1 MNFRRDFLIAGTS
14 ILFAAGAFSQTITV
28 PVTIQAAD
36 GSVTINIPSDLAPLI
51 NQNMAQIEQAL
62 KTNNINK
69 SKIEGD
75 SGYEGQILKVYDDYK
90 VRFPGLKSPF
100 EDTVGNINNFCD
112 DLVDVIPNTQG
123 IQNIYA
129 DAWIGKLIP
138 GAHFGAGVNAGASS
152 IDISAIKK
160 TAQAM
165 DIDTKDIPDTFGFP
179 TISADLRIGGIFLPF
194 DIGVAVMKFDSSKA
208 SAVEKAIDPMN
219 FDYCVFGG
227 DFRYAILK
235 GGMFKP
241 KVSIGAGYYYTN
253 GSVGISNDQASAS
266 LNFTSE
272 SYILEAQA
280 SCKLLFLVPFV
291 GTKMIYS
298 KTNIDWKVDAKWN
311 RIFDSTAPDYAEMLS
326 VGILPSHFSGES
338 SGSGLHP
345 QVFGGV
351 GFDFFIMSA
360 TVSAA
365 YDIKSKIISGAVSAR
380 ISW

>member
-1 MNFRRDFLIAGTS
+1 MIFKKAFTVIGAS
-14 ILFAAGAFSQTITV
+14 ILFAAAAFSQTATI
-28 PVTIQAAD
+28 PFTIQAAD
-36 GSVTINIPSDLAPLI
+36 GPVTINIPTDLAPLI
-51 NQNMAQIEQAL
+51 NQNKAQIEQAL
-62 KTNNINK
+62 KNNNITA
-69 SKIEGD
+69 SKIEGN

-90 VRFPGLKSPF
+90 TKFPGLTSPF
-100 EDTVGNINNFCD
+100 EDTVGNLNNFCD

-138 GAHFGAGVNAGASS
+138 SAHFGAGINAGASS
-152 IDISAIKK
+152 IDVSALKK

-165 DIDTKDIPDTFGFP
+165 DIDTKDIPDTLGFP
-179 TISADLRIGGIFLPF
+179 TITADLRIGGILLPF

-227 DFRYAILK
+227 DFRYALLK

-241 KVSIGAGYYYTN
+241 KVSIGAGYYYTK
-253 GSVGISNDQASAS
+253 GSVGVSNDQASAS

-272 SYILEAQA
+272 AYILEAQA
-280 SCKLLFLVPFV
+280 SYKLLFLIPFV
-291 GTKMIYS
+291 GTKLLYS
-298 KTNIDWKVDAKWN
+298 KTNVDWSVDARWDQ
-311 RIFDSTAPDYAEMLS
+311 IFESSASSYAEMLS
-326 VGILPSHFSGES
+326 TGFLPSHFSGES
-338 SGSGLHP
+338 NGTALHP

-351 GFDFFIMSA
+351 GFDFLIMSA
-360 TVSAA
+360 TVCAS
-365 YDIKSKIISGAVSAR
+365 YDIKTKVISGAASAR